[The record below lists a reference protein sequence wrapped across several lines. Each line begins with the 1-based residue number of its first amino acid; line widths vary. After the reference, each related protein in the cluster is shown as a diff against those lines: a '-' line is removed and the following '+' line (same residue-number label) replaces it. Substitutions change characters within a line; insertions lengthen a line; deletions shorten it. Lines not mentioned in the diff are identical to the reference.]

1 MCNSNC
7 PNEIN
12 FHCDKR
18 KQKTIESHC
27 IDGFICKECEETFL
41 CDSKESEIENIC
53 IDCFNENEENKM
65 NDFIKQCKNN

>member
-27 IDGFICKECEETFL
+27 IDGFICKECEETFFDT
-41 CDSKESEIENIC
+41 CEESELDSIC
-53 IDCFNENEENKM
+53 NNCFEENENN
-65 NDFIKQCKNN
+65 